1 MKKETINNL
10 IVKNLGFDLTKSQ
23 EVTADLLS
31 SYFLDRT
38 DYHLFLLRGYAGT
51 GKTSMI
57 ASCVKTLL
65 ACRIKVVL
73 LAPTGRAAKV
83 LSRYSNSP
91 AFTVHKWIYRQ
102 KSERDGLGTFVLN
115 KNMSKNTIFIVD
127 EASMLS
133 NTAADNSGFGSG
145 RLLDDLLTFV
155 NDGDNCRLILVGD
168 DAQLPP
174 IRLDFSPAL
183 NSRELQS
190 YGYTVTE
197 VILSEVV
204 RQAQNSGILTNAS
217 LIRSFLDE
225 RRVEIPKFSLVGF
238 DDIVRLSGT
247 ELVDS
252 LEASYSSVGLDEA
265 IVVCYSN
272 KRANK
277 YNQGI
282 RNQLLWREEELSVGD
297 LLMVV
302 RNNYHWTE
310 KVENINFI
318 ANGDVVKV
326 LRIRGTKEL
335 HGFRFAE
342 VTVQLIDYQEQE
354 LDVIIMLDTLSVEG
368 PSLPMD
374 KSNELYQSVA
384 LDYEDIV
391 NKRSRM
397 AKIKSDPY
405 FNALQVKFAYAV
417 TCHKAQGGQWKHVYL
432 DQGFFKPEM
441 MTREYLRWLYTAI
454 TRATEKVFLV
464 NFSDDFYFEKNQFFE

>member
-1 MKKETINNL
+1 MKKETINSL
-10 IVKNLGFDLTKSQ
+10 LVTNLGFELTKSQ
-23 EVTADLLS
+23 EITADLLS

-38 DYHLFLLRGYAGT
+38 DNHIFLLRGYAGT

-83 LSRYSNSP
+83 LAKYSDYP
-91 AFTVHKWIYRQ
+91 AFTIHKWIYRQ
-102 KSERDGLGTFVLN
+102 KSQKDGFGAFVLN
-115 KNMSKNTIFIVD
+115 RNMSKDTIFIVD
-127 EASMLS
+127 ESSMLS
-133 NTAADNSGFGSG
+133 NTIADSSEFGSG
-145 RLLDDLLTFV
+145 RLLDDLLTFI
-155 NDGDNCRLILVGD
+155 NDGENCRLILVGD

-174 IRLDFSPAL
+174 IRLDVSPAL
-183 NSRELQS
+183 NSRELES

-197 VILSEVV
+197 VVLSEVV
-204 RQAQNSGILTNAS
+204 RQAQDSGILINAS
-217 LIRSFLDE
+217 QIREFLDE
-225 RRVEIPKFSLVGF
+225 HRVGIPKFSLVGF
-238 DDIVRLSGT
+238 DDVVRLSGT
-247 ELVDS
+247 ELVES
-252 LEASYSSVGLDEA
+252 LETSYSRVGVDES

-282 RNQLLWREEELSVGD
+282 RNQLLWREEELSIGD

-326 LRIRGTKEL
+326 LRIHGSNEL

-342 VTVQLIDYQEQE
+342 VTVQLIDYEEQE

-374 KSNELYQSVA
+374 RSNELFQSVA
-384 LDYEDIV
+384 LDYENIA
-391 NKRSRM
+391 NRRNRM

-417 TCHKAQGGQWKHVYL
+417 TCHKAQGGQWKHVYI

-464 NFSDDFYFEKNQFFE
+464 NFDGEFFYEGNNLF